1 MKVRWT
7 PSFKEQFERD
17 WASHQSVVNL
27 IISKLEQAA
36 SIEELEDIVTC
47 EADRGCCIFNMTC
60 KVFFTY
66 DADEVEM
73 TEYEFKQETESFG
86 A

>member
-1 MKVRWT
+1 M
-7 PSFKEQFERD
+7 
-17 WASHQSVVNL
+17 
-27 IISKLEQAA
+27 EQAA